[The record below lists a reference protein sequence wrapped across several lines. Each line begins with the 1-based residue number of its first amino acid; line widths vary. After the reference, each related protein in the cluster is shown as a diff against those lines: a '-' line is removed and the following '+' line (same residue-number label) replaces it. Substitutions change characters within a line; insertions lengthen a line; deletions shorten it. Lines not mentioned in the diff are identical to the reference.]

1 MESIPSD
8 KHKHLQTEEKLIK
21 VNAVVNSIV
30 ESDNLLLEENKSQI
44 PTSIDNNVKSVKENQ
59 MVLTQRSNATKSKKN
74 LSSSS
79 DPKPYRAVIK
89 SAPKCS
95 SSSDSKPYKVVNSVP
110 KCSSSV
116 RTARKSTPISKDL
129 ESKEEDSMLTHDSKK
144 RKKYPDEDEDEVM

>member
-8 KHKHLQTEEKLIK
+8 KHLQTEEKLIK

-30 ESDNLLLEENKSQI
+30 ESDNLLLEENKNQI
-44 PTSIDNNVKSVKENQ
+44 PTSIDNNVKSVKENS
-59 MVLTQRSNATKSKKN
+59 MVLTQRSNATKSK

-79 DPKPYRAVIK
+79 DPKPYKAVIK